1 MGVQV
6 HRTSSPII
14 IKTRGGLPRQYR
26 TLYVLRWWAPMQGS
40 APVAAALA
48 SASVA
53 FKLRL
58 CSLCARVT
66 SLLLLLGRVSE
77 SSWNLGTALFVGVV
91 MSGLSACCPCA

>member
-40 APVAAALA
+40 ARVGVGRVEAVLA
-48 SASVA
+48 V
-53 FKLRL
+53 
-58 CSLCARVT
+58 CARVT
-66 SLLLLLGRVSE
+66 SLLLLLDAQHAAE
-77 SSWNLGTALFVGVV
+77 SAWNLGTALFVGVV
-91 MSGLSACCPCA
+91 MSGLSACPCA